1 MIGERRVAAARPA
14 RGARVSDNGLRRY
27 AAGQRLASGRHIQV
41 TLRHHKRD
49 IKKHLAAT
57 PPPGGQVARRASRIY
72 PTPPVP
78 RLEDLRAPPG
88 QNDVLSMSNDTT
100 GAQSRIDPVDR
111 WGVPGQRFG
120 MITYDTSYSWRNA
133 TISYE

>member
-57 PPPGGQVARRASRIY
+57 PRHPSS
-72 PTPPVP
+72 
-78 RLEDLRAPPG
+78 DLRHLLGFNPYH
-88 QNDVLSMSNDTT
+88 V
-100 GAQSRIDPVDR
+100 
-111 WGVPGQRFG
+111 
-120 MITYDTSYSWRNA
+120 
-133 TISYE
+133 